1 MFQAFPNIWSG
12 TAVGQWRQALG
23 LLHLIAANLQRR
35 IVAVQISRIC
45 SNADGQNLNLLCPV
59 EDQFRFCLLCGHF
72 SFCWSIFAVG
82 IPRIRFCPAL
92 LNPWISLDPLACA
105 DRADDRV
112 LPFWHLSGGRTL
124 EGACF
129 WSSAFHTCDSHTG
142 CAQGK
147 SDGLNPH
154 CACFHWLP

>member
-1 MFQAFPNIWSG
+1 MFQFPNIWSG

-59 EDQFRFCLLCGHF
+59 EDQFRFCLLRGHF

-112 LPFWHLSGGRTL
+112 LFGTWVVGERSRGRVFGRARSRYAT
-124 EGACF
+124 A
-129 WSSAFHTCDSHTG
+129 T
-142 CAQGK
+142 QGVPRENQ
-147 SDGLNPH
+147 L
-154 CACFHWLP
+154 A